1 VYADQLFR
9 LPGDPVPRPPVPSSA
24 EPRTPNAARRDALSR
39 VLGLAAASAGLAAVS
54 RAARAAVDP
63 ASVPEVKRT
72 RAGLYLTAA
81 EVPAFVASRGGP
93 ARVLFLDVR
102 TRAEAMYVGMPAG
115 VDALVP
121 FVEHQ
126 ELMTDWDDRRGMY
139 RLEPL
144 QDFVP
149 EVNRRREAKG
159 LARTDPVVLICRSG
173 DRSSRG
179 ADRLAADGFTQ
190 VWSVVDGFEGD
201 MGRDGRRSVN
211 GWKNA
216 GLPWSYKLDRER
228 MYFAR

>member
-1 VYADQLFR
+1 MHRHLANFN
-9 LPGDPVPRPPVPSSA
+9 PVRATRAASNPRRQWLV
-24 EPRTPNAARRDALSR
+24 AAFAC
-39 VLGLAAASAGLAAVS
+39 AAALLTSPRHAL
-54 RAARAAVDP
+54 AAVDP
-63 ASVPEVKRT
+63 ATVPEPKRT
-72 RAGLYLTAA
+72 KAGRYLVAA
-81 EVPAFVASRGGP
+81 DVPAFIQAQGG
-93 ARVLFLDVR
+93 AGKVLFLDLR
-102 TRAEAMYVGMPAG
+102 TRAEAMYVGMATS

-126 ELMTDWDDRRGMY
+126 ELMTDWDAQRGMY

-149 EVNRRREAKG
+149 EVNRRLAQKG
-159 LARTDPVVLICRSG
+159 LAKTDVVVLICRSG

-179 ADRLAADGFTQ
+179 ANRLADDGYTQ

-201 MGRDGRRSVN
+201 MGKDGRRSVN

-216 GLPWSYKLDRER
+216 GLPWSYKLERDR